1 MTLTHAGVASEPEQ
15 LSAVLLSSSGPLAQM
30 SHLDLLA
37 LALRVTFSPP
47 RGEARLTRS
56 RVHRVEQ
63 ELAGRS
69 RDALIAYLSPP

>member
-1 MTLTHAGVASEPEQ
+1 MT
-15 LSAVLLSSSGPLAQM
+15 SGQLAQM

-37 LALRVTFSPP
+37 IALQITFSPP
-47 RGEARLTRS
+47 RGKARLSPS

-69 RDALIAYLSPP
+69 RDALIDYLSPASRPAQATT